1 MAYKV
6 TFQFRNELGGVSSDF
21 LNNNGKGFT
30 HEDAEN
36 VARQL
41 KANGNKAVQVV
52 EFVPINPRLSVKGCW
67 KMVNAIQNASTP
79 KEVRERCDI
88 AEEWLVANTVITSEE
103 YNDLMMTLTYLFR
116 ESYHTA

>member
-1 MAYKV
+1 MTYKV
-6 TFQFRNELGGVSSDF
+6 LFEYHNQLGGLTRDCLS
-21 LNNNGKGFT
+21 NNGKGFT
-30 HEDAEN
+30 REDAED

-103 YNDLMMTLTYLFR
+103 YNDLMMTVTYLFR